1 MRRILMTN
9 RGVSVK
15 KIVVTVGVFLAFV
28 FCFFVSVPVYA
39 QVTGATLSGT
49 ITAASGG
56 VLAGAQ
62 ISVRNTATGATKDA
76 TADSAGFYAVP
87 NLIPGAYE
95 VKVTAKGFST
105 AVQSNLSLAV
115 GQQQQLNF
123 SLKVGETS
131 QTVQVTEAAPQIELS
146 SSTLTGQVEAETVRE
161 LPLNGRDWTQ
171 LATLQPGVKRIE
183 TQMST
188 DTSARGNRGFGAEL
202 TVSGQ
207 RSTFNNYRID
217 GISVVDYA
225 MAAPGNVIGV
235 VLGVDSVQEFSV
247 LTGGFSAEYGRAT
260 GGVVNAI
267 SKSGTNQFH
276 GDVYE
281 FLRNSSLDANDYFTK
296 SAPNPFT
303 GTLPGPRPPFRRN
316 QFGGSAGGPIIKDK
330 TFIFGDYEGLRQ
342 GKGIPSSIRVP
353 SDTARGGTLA
363 FTPVSAGGTG
373 PPAGCTVVGT
383 TNTCTV
389 AVNSYTAALLAGMYP
404 HANQATSDPNI
415 GRFVL

>member
-1 MRRILMTN
+1 MIRRPP
-9 RGVSVK
+9 RS
-15 KIVVTVGVFLAFV
+15 
-28 FCFFVSVPVYA
+28 
-39 QVTGATLSGT
+39 TLFPYTTLFRS
-49 ITAASGG
+49 
-56 VLAGAQ
+56 
-62 ISVRNTATGATKDA
+62 
-76 TADSAGFYAVP
+76 
-87 NLIPGAYE
+87 
-95 VKVTAKGFST
+95 
-105 AVQSNLSLAV
+105 
-115 GQQQQLNF
+115 
-123 SLKVGETS
+123 ETS
-131 QTVQVTEAAPQIELS
+131 TTVQVTEAAPQVELTT
-146 SSTLTGQVEAETVRE
+146 STLTGKVESETVRE
-161 LPLNGRDWTQ
+161 LPLNGRDWTS
-171 LATLQPGVKRIE
+171 LATLQPGVSRIE
-183 TQMST
+183 TQMSY

-281 FLRNSSLDANDYFTK
+281 FIRNSALDANDYFTK

-316 QFGGSAGGPIIKDK
+316 QFGGSARGPILKDK

-342 GKGIPSSIRVP
+342 EKGIPSSIRVP

-363 FTPVSAGGTG
+363 FTPVSAGGSG
-373 PPAGCTVVGT
+373 SPAGCTVAGT

-389 AVNSYTAALLAGMYP
+389 AVNSYTPAFLAGRYP
-404 HANQATSDPNI
+404 PPHQSTTPPTIPQFLIPA
-415 GRFVL
+415 